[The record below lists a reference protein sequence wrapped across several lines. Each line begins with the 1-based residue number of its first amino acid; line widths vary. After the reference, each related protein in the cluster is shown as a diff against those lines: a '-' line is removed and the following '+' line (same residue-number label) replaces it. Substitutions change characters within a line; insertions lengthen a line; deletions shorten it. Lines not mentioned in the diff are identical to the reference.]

1 MSRPVAILFAAGP
14 GMGQAIAARFAREG
28 FRCVLVGRNLATLQT
43 VAAALADEGGETA
56 LFTAD
61 LGELAAC
68 QSVLA
73 DLVAAYPAPDVV
85 VFNGGVMRVGP
96 ALDLSPGDFLRD
108 LNLGVVA
115 AHAAVTAFAPA
126 MAARGSGSLLFTG
139 GGLALYPQYGAEMV
153 SLVAAKAAL
162 RGYVLALHEAL
173 APQGLTVGT
182 VTIAGTVAPG
192 TPFDPD
198 LIAEHYWTLHS
209 GGPDAGAEIVYDGSG
224 GPAT

>member
-1 MSRPVAILFAAGP
+1 VSRPVAILFATGP
-14 GMGQAIAARFAREG
+14 GMGQAIAARFARGG
-28 FRCVLVGRNLATLQT
+28 FRCVLVGRSMATLEA
-43 VAAALADEGGETA
+43 VAAGIAENGGETA

-73 DLVAAYPAPDVV
+73 NLVAAYPAPDVV

-126 MAARGSGSLLFTG
+126 MVARGSGSLLFTG

-198 LIAEHYWTLHS
+198 LIAEHYWKLHS
-209 GGPDAGAEIVYDGSG
+209 GGPGASAEIVYDGSG
-224 GPAT
+224 APAT

>member
-28 FRCVLVGRNLATLQT
+28 FRCVLVGRSMATLEA
-43 VAAALADEGGETA
+43 VAAAIAADCGETD

-61 LGELAAC
+61 LAELSAC

-73 DLVAAYPAPDVV
+73 DLISAYPAPEVV
-85 VFNGGVMRVGP
+85 VFNGGVMRVGA

-126 MAARGSGSLLFTG
+126 MVARGSGSLLFTG

-162 RGYVLALHEAL
+162 RGYVLALHESF
-173 APQGLTVGT
+173 APQGIAVGT
-182 VTIAGTVAPG
+182 VTIAGMVASG
-192 TPFDPD
+192 TAFDPD
-198 LIAEHYWTLHS
+198 LIAEHYWALHRS
-209 GGPDAGAEIVYDGSG
+209 GPGASAEIVHDGSG
-224 GPAT
+224 VLSA

>member
-14 GMGQAIAARFAREG
+14 GMGQAVAARFAREG
-28 FRCVLVGRNLATLQT
+28 FRCVLVGRSMATLEA
-43 VAAALADEGGETA
+43 VAAAIVAEGGETDI
-56 LFTAD
+56 FTAD

-73 DLVAAYPAPDVV
+73 DLVAAYPAPEVV

-96 ALDLSPGDFLRD
+96 ALDLAPGDFLRD

-115 AHAAVTAFAPA
+115 AHAAAVAFAPA
-126 MAARGSGSLLFTG
+126 MVARGSGSLLFTG

-173 APQGLTVGT
+173 APQGITVAT
-182 VTIAGTVAPG
+182 VTIAGMVAPG

-198 LIAEHYWTLHS
+198 RIAEHYWQLHRD
-209 GGPDAGAEIVYDGSG
+209 GPGAPAEIVHDGSE